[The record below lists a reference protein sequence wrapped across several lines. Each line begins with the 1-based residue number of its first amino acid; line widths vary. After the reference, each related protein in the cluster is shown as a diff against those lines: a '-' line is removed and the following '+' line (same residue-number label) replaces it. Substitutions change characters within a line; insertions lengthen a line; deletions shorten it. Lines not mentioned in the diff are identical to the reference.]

1 MKKVEKFRLTKDQV
15 GWMKEVQKVNKIENL
30 LTKGALQQWLLQGK
44 ALQRAFGELAA
55 KKQMLEGIAPKE
67 KVDEIPEQ
75 TAEEMREGSEL
86 LGEQNESRVGSLNE
100 QNLGME
106 QGQGMAR

>member
-1 MKKVEKFRLTKDQV
+1 MKKVENFRLTKEQV
-15 GWMKEVQKVNKIENL
+15 GWMKEVQRINKVENL
-30 LTKGALQQWLLQGK
+30 LTKGALQEWLLRGE
-44 ALQRAFGELAA
+44 ALKKAFGELAE
-55 KKQMLEGIAPKE
+55 KKRMLQEVAPKE

-75 TAEEMREGSEL
+75 TVEEMREGTEL
-86 LGEQNESRVGSLNE
+86 LGEENGSRVGSFNE